1 MHPSVRNG
9 LLAARDLS
17 ITIGPFVL
25 VACVLLFVAYRV
37 LDPVPPS
44 KVVLATGVEQ
54 GAYAAFGKRYAALLK
69 EHGIEV
75 ELRHTQGT
83 AENLAL
89 LNDPNSGVDLAF
101 VQGGFED
108 EDHSARDDDDSPE
121 TLVSVGALF
130 YEPLWLFYRED
141 SAHKRL
147 QADDLTALPQLAGW
161 KLGIGSR
168 GSGSNH
174 LSRRVLEANR
184 LDAAQVTLLEEPLPA
199 STQALLAGELD
210 ALALTSAPESPI
222 VQKLLQAPGIRLFDF
237 AQAEAYSRRFPF
249 MRPVTLPRGV
259 FDLAGDVPA
268 QDVRL
273 IAPAA
278 NLIARSSTHPALIQ
292 LFVQAAHRLHGG
304 PGWFQRKG
312 DFPSPL
318 NPERP
323 LAKEAER
330 FYKNGVPLMQR
341 YLPFGVA
348 NLIDRMWP
356 VVLSILAVLLPF
368 SRMLPPIY
376 QMRIRSRVFRWYE
389 QLRDIEGRAA
399 SLSAEQLKQALDELE
414 SRVSRVSVPLS
425 YADELYALRAHIS
438 LVRATSGSHQPSQD
452 SPQTVT
458 PPPARSPA

>member
-1 MHPSVRNG
+1 MHPSVRNA

-17 ITIGPFVL
+17 ITVIPFVL
-25 VACVLLFVAYRV
+25 LACALLFAAYRV

-75 ELRHTQGT
+75 ELRSTQGT

-89 LNDPNSGVDLAF
+89 LNDPDSGVDLAF

-108 EDHSARDDDDSPE
+108 EVPPALDDDDSPG
-121 TLVSVGALF
+121 TLVSLGALF

-141 SAHKRL
+141 SARKRP
-147 QADDLTALPQLAGW
+147 QADGLTALPQLAGW

-184 LDAAQVTLLEEPLPA
+184 LDETQVTLVEEPLPA
-199 STQALLAGELD
+199 STQLLLAGEID
-210 ALALTSAPESPI
+210 ALALTAAPESPV
-222 VQKLLQAPGIRLFDF
+222 VQKLLQTPGIRLFDF
-237 AQAEAYSRRFPF
+237 AQAEAYSRLFPF
-249 MRPVTLPRGV
+249 VRPVTLPRGV
-259 FDLAGDVPA
+259 FDLAGDVPP

-278 NLIARSSTHPALIQ
+278 NLIAKSGTHPALIQ

-304 PGWFQRKG
+304 PGWFRRKG
-312 DFPSPL
+312 DFPNPL

-330 FYKNGVPLMQR
+330 FYKSGVPLMQR

-399 SLSAEQLKQALDELE
+399 ILSAEQFEQALDELE
-414 SRVSRVSVPLS
+414 SRVSQVSVPLS
-425 YADELYALRAHIS
+425 HADELYALRSHIS
-438 LVRATSGSHQPSQD
+438 LVRANGGSHHPPHD
-452 SPQTVT
+452 SPQAVT